1 MYRSRKP
8 EGGFPPR
15 GFESPSFRKRQPVRI
30 TGCLRL
36 MTREQDIYKTTI
48 IGGIANFILL
58 IFKFVA
64 GFVSGS
70 AAMVADAVHSFSDFI
85 TDIIVLVFVRLS
97 HKPADEDHDYGHGK
111 YETLASTL
119 IGLILFFVAVKI
131 LYEGAVKVISWLR
144 GADLPQPGM
153 IALWAALASI
163 VVKEAIYRYT
173 VFKGRT
179 LHSPALDANAWHHR
193 SDALSSVGTAAG
205 IGGAIFLGERWAV
218 LDPVASIV
226 VGALIVKVSVRMV
239 KAGIDELLER
249 SLPAEV
255 EKEIMDTIAS
265 CPEVTDPHD
274 LRTRRIGDHYA
285 IEIHIMMDGDISLR
299 RSHEIVDVIEERLH
313 AKFGDS
319 THITIHVE
327 PAESENPKA

>member
-1 MYRSRKP
+1 
-8 EGGFPPR
+8 
-15 GFESPSFRKRQPVRI
+15 
-30 TGCLRL
+30 
-36 MTREQDIYKTTI
+36 MTREQEIYRTTI
-48 IGGIANFILL
+48 IGGIANFVLL
-58 IFKFVA
+58 VFKFVA
-64 GFVSGS
+64 GFISGS
-70 AAMVADAVHSFSDFI
+70 AAMIADAVHSFSDFI

-119 IGLILFFVAVKI
+119 IGLILLIVALKIVYDGAVKI
-131 LYEGAVKVISWLR
+131 IAWLH
-144 GADLPQPGM
+144 GESLSEPGL

-173 VFKGRT
+173 VIKGRK

-193 SDALSSVGTAAG
+193 SDALSSVGTAIG

-218 LDPVASIV
+218 LDPIASIV
-226 VGALIVKVSVRMV
+226 VGAFIVKVSVRMI
-239 KAGIDELLER
+239 KIGMDDLLER

-255 EKEIMDTIAS
+255 EKEIMDIVAS
-265 CPEVTDPHD
+265 RPEIIDPHD

-285 IEIHIMMDGDISLR
+285 IELHVLMDGDVTLRESHDIVDTVEDSLR
-299 RSHEIVDVIEERLH
+299 
-313 AKFGDS
+313 AKFGEA

-327 PAESENPKA
+327 PAGASVPDKSE